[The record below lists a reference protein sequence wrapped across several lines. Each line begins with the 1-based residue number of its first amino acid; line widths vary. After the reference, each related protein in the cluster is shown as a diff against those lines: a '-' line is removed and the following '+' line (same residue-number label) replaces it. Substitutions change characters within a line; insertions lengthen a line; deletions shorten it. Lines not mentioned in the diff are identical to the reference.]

1 MLIFN
6 IEDLFALL
14 ISFSFKLNVKEVF
27 NSTDMKPLKIF
38 WFPHGPSNPY
48 QYLLID
54 RLKTFGLNIK
64 LADTRNFFFCNITIL
79 NILLTNWKPDIMHL
93 HWHHSSLVT
102 LSKFKSIVKSTIF
115 LFQIYLLKLLNI
127 KLVWTIHNLTHHED
141 RQKQIELFF
150 CRFVGNL
157 ADAIITHCERAQVE
171 VAKVFKIKKIK
182 KIHVI
187 PHGNFIKF
195 YENKISKEKAKK
207 KLRLSEPIFNFLFL
221 GEIRP
226 YKGIKELISAFKKV
240 DNTGCQPI
248 GLIIAGRPKND
259 EFAVE
264 LRRLIKGNKN
274 IYLVLKYIS
283 DNEIQIYLKAA
294 DIVVFPYRKVFTSGG
309 ILLAMSFGKPIIAPR
324 LGCISDV
331 LDHSGSYLYD
341 PMHSNEL
348 YETMKKAV
356 FEKSRHAKMGSH
368 NLNMAKRFNW
378 TNMARNTRDIYL
390 DLLKI

>member
-1 MLIFN
+1 
-6 IEDLFALL
+6 
-14 ISFSFKLNVKEVF
+14 
-27 NSTDMKPLKIF
+27 MKQIKIF
-38 WFPHGPSNPY
+38 WFPHGPRNPY

-54 RLKTFGLNIK
+54 RLKAFGLNIE
-64 LADTRNFFFCNITIL
+64 LADTRYFFFCNITIL
-79 NILLTNWKPDIMHL
+79 TILRKNWKPDIIHL

-141 RQKQIELFF
+141 RHKPIELFF
-150 CRFVGNL
+150 CRFLGNS
-157 ADAIITHCERAQVE
+157 ADAIITHCEKAQVE
-171 VAKVFKIKKIK
+171 VARVFKIRETN

-187 PHGNFIKF
+187 PHGNFINF
-195 YENKISKEKAKK
+195 YENKISKENSQKQ
-207 KLRLSEPIFNFLFL
+207 LRLSEPIFNFLFL

-240 DNTGCQPI
+240 DNTAHQSI
-248 GLIIAGRPKND
+248 GLIIAGRPKNV

-264 LRRLIKGNKN
+264 IKKLIKGNKN

-283 DNEIQIYLKAA
+283 DNEIQTYLKVA
-294 DIVVFPYRKVFTSGG
+294 DIVVFPYRNVFTSGG

-324 LGCISDV
+324 LGCVVDV
-331 LDHSGSYLYD
+331 LDQSGSYLYD

-348 YETMKKAV
+348 YKTMKNAI
-356 FEKSRHAKMGSH
+356 FEKSRHSKMGSH
-368 NLNMAKRFNW
+368 NLNLAKRFDWINI
-378 TNMARNTRDIYL
+378 ARATKDLYL